1 MHAAGL
7 YPPPLSHSMNPRNR
21 AVSLVTMQ
29 GTPDVK
35 ERERMRGQR
44 PTGEGT
50 SGGRRG
56 EERRDAEASLA
67 TLTAGSQP
75 SDQLSG

>member
-7 YPPPLSHSMNPRNR
+7 YPPPLSHSTDTRNPT
-21 AVSLVTMQ
+21 VSPLNGQ

-35 ERERMRGQR
+35 RVKRCVGK
-44 PTGEGT
+44 
-50 SGGRRG
+50 
-56 EERRDAEASLA
+56 ERRDAEASLA
-67 TLTAGSQP
+67 VPTAGSQP